1 MSDSALR
8 IITRKSPLAMWQA
21 CHVRDNLQKIHPTVE
36 IRILG
41 ISTEA
46 DRFLDSTLA
55 SLGGKGAFVKELE
68 HALLTGHAD
77 IAVHS
82 MKDVT
87 VELPDSLMI
96 SAILAREN
104 PGDAFVSNLYASLEQ
119 MPAGA
124 VVGTSSLRRQCQI
137 RTLRPDLVVKDI
149 RGNVGT
155 RLNKL
160 DDGVYDALVLANS
173 GLIRLDLAAR
183 IRQQLDTELML
194 PAIGQGALGIEVRSD
209 DTRTRDLITPLN
221 DADTYLCV
229 SAERMVNKRLNG
241 GCHAPIAAYAT
252 RQGSS
257 LFLSGLVGNPDGS
270 EIIRASL
277 HGPCEQSD
285 ILGDTLGNMLLDQ
298 GAGRIL
304 EQLRASPPA

>member
-1 MSDSALR
+1 MADTELR

-21 CHVRDNLQKIHPTVE
+21 CHVRDRLQQIHPALE

-68 HALLTGHAD
+68 HALLEDRAD

-87 VELPDSLMI
+87 VDLPDGLVI
-96 SAILAREN
+96 STILSREN
-104 PGDAFVSNLYASLEQ
+104 PGDAFVSNDYPGLQQ
-119 MPAGA
+119 MPAGSII
-124 VVGTSSLRRQCQI
+124 GTSSLRRQCQLNL
-137 RTLRPDLVVKDI
+137 LRPDLVLKDI

-160 DDGVYDALVLANS
+160 DNGDYAALVLACS
-173 GLIRLDLAAR
+173 GLIRLGLTDR
-183 IRQQLDTELML
+183 IRQQLDAEIML
-194 PAIGQGALGIEVRSD
+194 PAIGQGALGIEVRSN
-209 DTRTRDLITPLN
+209 DTRTRDLIAPLN
-221 DADTYLCV
+221 DVDTHLCV

-241 GCHAPIAAYAT
+241 GCHAPVAAYAT
-252 RQGSS
+252 RQGGT
-257 LFLSGLVGNPDGS
+257 LFLSGLVGNPNGS
-270 EIIRASL
+270 GMVRASL
-277 HGPCEQSD
+277 QGPCEQAD
-285 ILGDTLGNMLLDQ
+285 ILGDTLGRMLLEQ
-298 GAGRIL
+298 GAEQIL
-304 EQLRASPPA
+304 RQFRPSTSE